1 MRKGSTRV
9 LILGVA
15 TIALLWWGS
24 QAIAYHDQGVAHCN
38 GCHTMHNSEDG
49 AFVDPENPFG
59 NAYLLRDATP
69 SDICLE
75 CHATRLGAVFGD
87 DPLAPPTER
96 GGGNFVFLLED
107 NLNDAHAGASNPISG
122 DAAGHNIIS
131 AAKGTFQDATLMTS
145 PGGTFPSSVLACSS
159 CHDPHGNGNFRLL
172 YSAGVTKAGVTFLYD
187 APTAVGLSLFGA
199 GESNSNHTAYQGG
212 VSGFCGNCHGDFHN
226 EADGRLIH
234 PSGSAIGG
242 AIAEAYNLYNGSEDA
257 NGGTQATAYLAAVPF
272 QDPGAATNST
282 AGPSAASQVMCL
294 TCHRAHASSAA
305 DAGRWDFNVTFLHE
319 DGEES
324 GSYQIPDPYGSLNQR
339 SLCNKCHVKDGDDAL
354 LF

>member
-1 MRKGSTRV
+1 MRASKTA
-9 LILGVA
+9 LIIVCGVA
-15 TIALLWWGS
+15 VVCW
-24 QAIAYHDQGVAHCN
+24 AIAASAFHDEGVGDCK

-59 NAYLLRDATP
+59 NAFLLRDATP
-69 SDICLE
+69 SDICIA
-75 CHATRLGAVFGD
+75 CHGNGLGSVFVD
-87 DPLAPPTER
+87 DPLAPSAEK

-107 NLNDAHAGASNPISG
+107 NINDAHAGASNPVTG
-122 DAAGHNIIS
+122 DGAGHNIIS
-131 AAKGTFQDATLMTS
+131 AAKGTFQDATLQTA

-172 YSAGVTKAGVTFLYD
+172 YGAGTVRAGVTFTAD
-187 APTAVGLSLFGA
+187 APDAEGLAIFFGA
-199 GESNSNHTAYQGG
+199 ESDSNHTAYKGG
-212 VSGFCGNCHGDFHN
+212 MSAWCGNCHGDFHN
-226 EADGRLIH
+226 EADGRLVH
-234 PSGSAIGG
+234 PAGSAIGG
-242 AIAEAYNLYNGSEDA
+242 AVAEAYNLYNGSEDPY
-257 NGGTQATAYLAAVPF
+257 GGTQATAYLAAVPF
-272 QDPGAATNST
+272 QDPGAATDST

-294 TCHRAHASSAA
+294 TCHRAHASSAQ

-324 GSYQIPDPYGSLNQR
+324 GSYVIPDPYNSLNQR

>member
-1 MRKGSTRV
+1 MKKGPR
-9 LILGVA
+9 ILLLGIAVV
-15 TIALLWWGS
+15 ALLWWGA
-24 QAIAYHDQGVAHCN
+24 QATAFHDEGVGDCK

-59 NAYLLRDATP
+59 NAFLLRDATP
-69 SDICLE
+69 SDICIA
-75 CHATRLGAVFGD
+75 CHGNGLGSVFVD
-87 DPLAPPTER
+87 DPLAPSDEK

-107 NLNDAHAGASNPISG
+107 NINDAHSGASNPVTG
-122 DAAGHNIIS
+122 DGAGHNIVS
-131 AAKGTFQDATLMTS
+131 AAKGTFADATLMTA

-172 YSAGVTKAGVTFLYD
+172 YGAGVVKAGVTFAYE
-187 APTAVGLSLFGA
+187 APEAEGVSIFFGA
-199 GESNSNHTAYQGG
+199 ESSSNHTAYKGG
-212 VSGFCGNCHGDFHN
+212 MSAWCANCHGDFHN
-226 EADGRLIH
+226 EADGRLVH

-242 AIAEAYNLYNGSEDA
+242 AVAEAYNLYNGSEDP
-257 NGGTQATAYLAAVPF
+257 NGGTQATAYLAEVPF
-272 QDPGAATNST
+272 QDPSMTSDST

-294 TCHRAHASSAA
+294 TCHRAHASSAQ
-305 DAGRWDFNVTFLHE
+305 DAGRWDFNITFLHE

-324 GSYQIPDPYGSLNQR
+324 GSYQIPDPYNSLNQR